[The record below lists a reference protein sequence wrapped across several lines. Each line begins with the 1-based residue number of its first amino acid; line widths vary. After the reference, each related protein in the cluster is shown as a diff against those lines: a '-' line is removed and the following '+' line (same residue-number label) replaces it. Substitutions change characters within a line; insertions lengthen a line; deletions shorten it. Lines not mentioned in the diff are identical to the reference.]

1 MPGLLQN
8 AVVSHRLIEPLC
20 DVRLV
25 RKRLEEGNH
34 VLLFLPT
41 ALDRGPMFNLSGSGD
56 GGKSIRFVRLR
67 VFTQTLQERFAR
79 VDREACG
86 RCFDHILA
94 PLHGHLVDG
103 ISFHIEERPPEEPVA
118 GGENGVFRDF
128 NIDKAQFAQLFGEKF
143 RELVDAVAKQ
153 IAAVKPADV
162 EALLASDMGGKTVET
177 YIQEQVAVIGEK
189 ISVRRFMVYEAN
201 GFVETYIHM
210 GGTMGVMLAFDGEPT
225 EAAKAVAHD
234 VALHVAFAKPRYMTE
249 AEVSAETL
257 EKEKAILLQEVINE
271 GKPQNIAEKFVKD
284 DKVTVAQVLAKAG
297 AGVSLKQFCFFV
309 RGEGLEKKS
318 EDLQEE
324 VAKQV
329 EAMKK

>member
-1 MPGLLQN
+1 M
-8 AVVSHRLIEPLC
+8 AEFTAK
-20 DVRLV
+20 DVMKLREQTGAGMMDC
-25 RKRLEEGNH
+25 KR
-34 VLLFLPT
+34 
-41 ALDRGPMFNLSGSGD
+41 A
-56 GGKSIRFVRLR
+56 
-67 VFTQTLQERFAR
+67 
-79 VDREACG
+79 
-86 RCFDHILA
+86 
-94 PLHGHLVDG
+94 LVDADGDMDRAADLLRERG
-103 ISFHIEERPPEEPVA
+103 IAKAAKRASKIAAEGIVYALVEGKTGVLVEVNCESDFVA
-118 GGENGVFRDF
+118 
-128 NIDKAQFAQLFGEKF
+128 KGEKF

-271 GKPQNIAEKFVKD
+271 GKPQNIAEKIVLGKIKKFYEENCLMDQKFVKD

-297 AGVSLKQFCFFV
+297 AGVALKQFCFFV

-318 EDLQEE
+318 EDLSEE

>member
-1 MPGLLQN
+1 M
-8 AVVSHRLIEPLC
+8 AEFTAK
-20 DVRLV
+20 DVMKLREQTGAGMMDC
-25 RKRLEEGNH
+25 KR
-34 VLLFLPT
+34 
-41 ALDRGPMFNLSGSGD
+41 A
-56 GGKSIRFVRLR
+56 
-67 VFTQTLQERFAR
+67 
-79 VDREACG
+79 
-86 RCFDHILA
+86 
-94 PLHGHLVDG
+94 LVDADGDMDRAADLLRERG
-103 ISFHIEERPPEEPVA
+103 IAKAAKRASKIAAEGIVYALVEGKTGVLVEVNCESDFVA
-118 GGENGVFRDF
+118 
-128 NIDKAQFAQLFGEKF
+128 KGEKF

-249 AEVSAETL
+249 AEVSTETL

-271 GKPQNIAEKFVKD
+271 GKPQNIAEKIVLGKIKKFYEENCLMDQKFVKD

>member
-1 MPGLLQN
+1 M
-8 AVVSHRLIEPLC
+8 AEFTAK
-20 DVRLV
+20 DVMKLREQTGAGMMDC
-25 RKRLEEGNH
+25 KR
-34 VLLFLPT
+34 
-41 ALDRGPMFNLSGSGD
+41 A
-56 GGKSIRFVRLR
+56 
-67 VFTQTLQERFAR
+67 
-79 VDREACG
+79 
-86 RCFDHILA
+86 
-94 PLHGHLVDG
+94 LVDADGDMERAADLLRERG
-103 ISFHIEERPPEEPVA
+103 IAKAAKRASKIAAEGIVYALVEGKTGVLVEVNCESDFVA
-118 GGENGVFRDF
+118 
-128 NIDKAQFAQLFGEKF
+128 KGEKF
-143 RELVDAVAKQ
+143 HELVEAVAKQ

-162 EALLASDMGGKTVET
+162 DALLASDMGGKTVDT
-177 YIQEQVAVIGEK
+177 FVQEQVAVIGEK
-189 ISVRRFMVYEAN
+189 ISVRRFTVYEAE

-234 VALHVAFAKPRYMTE
+234 VALHVAFAKPRYLTA
-249 AEVSAETL
+249 AEVSAETI

-271 GKPQNIAEKFVKD
+271 GKPEAIAEKIVMGKIKKFYEENCLMDQKFVKD

>member
-1 MPGLLQN
+1 MAEFTAKDVMKLREQTGAGMMDCKRALTDADGDMERAADLLRERGI
-8 AVVSHRLIEPLC
+8 AKAAKRASKIAAEGIVYA
-20 DVRLV
+20 LV
-25 RKRLEEGNH
+25 EGKTG
-34 VLLFLPT
+34 VLVEVNCES
-41 ALDRGPMFNLSGSGD
+41 D
-56 GGKSIRFVRLR
+56 FV
-67 VFTQTLQERFAR
+67 A
-79 VDREACG
+79 
-86 RCFDHILA
+86 
-94 PLHGHLVDG
+94 
-103 ISFHIEERPPEEPVA
+103 
-118 GGENGVFRDF
+118 
-128 NIDKAQFAQLFGEKF
+128 KGEKF
-143 RELVDAVAKQ
+143 HELVNAVAKQ
-153 IAAVKPADV
+153 IASVKPADIA
-162 EALLASDMGGKTVET
+162 ALLASDMGGKTVET
-177 YIQEQVAVIGEK
+177 YIQEQIAVIGEK
-189 ISVRRFMVYEAN
+189 ISVRRFMVYEAE

-271 GKPQNIAEKFVKD
+271 GKPQNIAEKIVLGKIKKFYEENCLMDQKFVKD

-297 AGVSLKQFCFFV
+297 AGVALKQFCFFV